1 VLYAL
6 LISTSLTIFG
16 EGYALSL
23 LNCFPFS
30 SWLPGPCMFLI
41 SLLLN
46 TLSLRETKFH
56 IHIERVK
63 YYNLNVYRY
72 VTGKKGDIAFN
83 KAVYIKMRA
92 RRA

>member
-1 VLYAL
+1 V
-6 LISTSLTIFG
+6 
-16 EGYALSL
+16 
-23 LNCFPFS
+23 FS
-30 SWLPGPCMFLI
+30 V
-41 SLLLN
+41 LLLAAWSMYVPHLFV
-46 TLSLRETKFH
+46 TKHPFPAYTTSGRETKFH
-56 IHIERVK
+56 THIEQRVK